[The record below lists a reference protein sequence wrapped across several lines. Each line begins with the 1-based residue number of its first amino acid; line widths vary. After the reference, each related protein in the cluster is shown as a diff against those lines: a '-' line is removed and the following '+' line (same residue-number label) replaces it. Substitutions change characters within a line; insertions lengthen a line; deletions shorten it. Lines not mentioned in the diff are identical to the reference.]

1 MNSRLGHVMIL
12 LVQLFVSVWA
22 SHVSAWGEKGHR
34 AVALAAYEK
43 LQPQVKR
50 RVDSILAIKGFDSL
64 ADAAVWPDLVRD
76 AKLPEYSHTGPWHYV
91 NLPVSA
97 SAFERSSDCPQDCAV
112 SALEQMLAQLK
123 DRDGQ
128 QRAEALAFIV
138 HIVADLHQP
147 LHVGYAHDR
156 GGNDYSLRVGKED
169 VSLHYYWDVYVLKNT
184 GNARQ
189 LAGHLISRL
198 TQPQSKRQQVASVS
212 QWLYESHAI
221 TRRIYA
227 REPKTIS
234 ESQYQQDQKQAL
246 EQLTWAAAR
255 LAYLLN
261 NNIELNN

>member
-1 MNSRLGHVMIL
+1 MTLSRCGQMMVSML
-12 LVQLFVSVWA
+12 LLIASLWA

-34 AVALAAYEK
+34 AVALAAYEM
-43 LQPQVKR
+43 LQPQAKQ
-50 RVDSILAIKGFDSL
+50 RVDRLLAIKGFDSL

-76 AKLPEYSHTGPWHYV
+76 TKQPEFSHTGPWHYV
-91 NLPVSA
+91 NLPVSE
-97 SAFERSSDCPQDCAV
+97 STFERSRDCPNDCAV
-112 SALEQMLAQLK
+112 SALEQMQAQLK
-123 DRDGQ
+123 GSDQQ
-128 QRAEALAFIV
+128 QRAEAMAFIV

-156 GGNDYSLRVGKED
+156 GGNDYPLRVGKED
-169 VSLHYYWDVYVLKNT
+169 FSLHYYWDVYVLKNT

-198 TQPQSKRQQVASVS
+198 TQPQIKRQQVASVS

-227 REPKTIS
+227 HEPKTIS

-246 EQLTWAAAR
+246 EQLTLAAAR

-261 NNIELNN
+261 NQL

>member
-1 MNSRLGHVMIL
+1 MNPGLHKCIL
-12 LVQLFVSVWA
+12 LIQLFVIVWA
-22 SHVSAWGEKGHR
+22 GHVSAWGEKGHR

-43 LQPQVKR
+43 LQPQAKEQVG
-50 RVDSILAIKGFDSL
+50 SLLAIKGFDSL

-76 AKLPEYSHTGPWHYV
+76 TKQPEFSHTGPWHYV
-91 NLPVSA
+91 NLSLSA
-97 SAFERSSDCPQDCAV
+97 STFERSRDCPDNCAV
-112 SALEQMLAQLK
+112 SALEQMQAQLK
-123 DRDGQ
+123 GSDRQ
-128 QRAEALAFIV
+128 QRVEALAFIV

-147 LHVGYAHDR
+147 LHVGYGYDR

-169 VSLHYYWDVYVLKNT
+169 FSLHYYWDVYVLKNT

-189 LAGHLISRL
+189 LARHLSSRL
-198 TQPQSKRQQVASVS
+198 TQPQIKRQQVAAVS

-227 REPKTIS
+227 RKPKTIS

-246 EQLTWAAAR
+246 EQLTLAAAR

-261 NNIELNN
+261 NQL

>member
-1 MNSRLGHVMIL
+1 MNSGLHKLFIV
-12 LVQLFVSVWA
+12 LVQLFVIVWVGNA
-22 SHVSAWGEKGHR
+22 SAWGEKGHR

-43 LQPQVKR
+43 LQPQAKKQ
-50 RVDSILAIKGFDSL
+50 VDRLLAIKGFDSL

-76 AKLPEYSHTGPWHYV
+76 TKQPEFSHTGPWHYV
-91 NLPVSA
+91 NLPVSE
-97 SAFERSSDCPQDCAV
+97 STFERSRDCPDDCAV

-123 DRDGQ
+123 GSDEQ

-147 LHVGYAHDR
+147 LHVGYGHDR
-156 GGNDYSLRVGKED
+156 GGNDYPIRVGKED
-169 VSLHYYWDVYVLKNT
+169 FSLHYYWDVYVLKNA
-184 GNARQ
+184 GNVRQ
-189 LAGHLISRL
+189 LVRHIISRL
-198 TQPQSKRQQVASVS
+198 TQPQIKRQQVAAVS

-227 REPKTIS
+227 RKPKTIS

-246 EQLTWAAAR
+246 EQLIRAAAR

-261 NNIELNN
+261 NQL